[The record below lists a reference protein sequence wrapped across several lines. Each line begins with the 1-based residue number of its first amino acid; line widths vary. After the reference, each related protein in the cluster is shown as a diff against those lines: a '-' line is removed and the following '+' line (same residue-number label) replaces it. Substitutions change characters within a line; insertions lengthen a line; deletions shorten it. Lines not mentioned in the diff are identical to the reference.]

1 MVSATMVQ
9 SLGEALAISQ
19 AYGISQEM
27 LGQAIS
33 RNVIASLWL
42 HLSCP

>member
-9 SLGEALAISQ
+9 SLSEALAISQ

-27 LGQAIS
+27 LGQAHFPERHRLPSGCI
-33 RNVIASLWL
+33 
-42 HLSCP
+42 